1 MMRDASTRPASAGRW
16 MRSGTGRAGSST
28 WTWREA
34 RRERRG
40 GRCSGS
46 PPVGGAGSWACPRGS
61 RSSCVAACWSTCAP
75 PSGARSINA
84 SGSGISPWSGTSRRP
99 SATRRRT
106 PFPRSVI
113 DTRCRGSG
121 GGRDADGDAPWAGW
135 IWRGRSSEEV
145 LAGEATD
152 PERIGTVEGAL
163 ASGER
168 AARAVLKGARL
179 TRVAGTFVRPV
190 LTSDGAPV
198 WNAAG
203 SLTAGGLRDRFLPRT
218 LGGRGGDPA
227 VDRRSDS
234 VSNVTLVVSRTSGTE
249 DPPAPTGPLSNFPRG
264 SIMSP
269 LCFHLALPPLRGAS
283 ARGVVGR
290 TTTGDLI
297 R

>member
-28 WTWREA
+28 WTWMEA
-34 RRERRG
+34 RRERHG

-46 PPVGGAGSWACPRGS
+46 PPLGGAGSWGVPAGLEVELRRGVLEHVRATLRGS
-61 RSSCVAACWSTCAP
+61 VDQRVGQWHLALVGDVEATC
-75 PSGARSINA
+75 
-84 SGSGISPWSGTSRRP
+84 
-99 SATRRRT
+99 RRT

-121 GGRDADGDAPWAGW
+121 GGRDAGGDAPWAGW

-168 AARAVLKGARL
+168 TARAVLKGARL
-179 TRVAGTFVRPV
+179 TRVEGTFVRPV
-190 LTSDGAPV
+190 VTSDGAPV

-234 VSNVTLVVSRTSGTE
+234 VSNVILVVSRTSGTE
-249 DPPAPTGPLSNFPRG
+249 DPPAPTGPLSNSPRG
-264 SIMSP
+264 FIMSP
-269 LCFHLALPPLRGAS
+269 LYFHLALPPLRGAP